1 MLAKVMSWVSRH
13 ILLALFMCL
22 FLLLSC
28 GSSHKAIK
36 SDTEVISKDSA
47 SETVNIV
54 HESTTSLSE
63 LITTNGSYVIN
74 FRIYDTRKPP
84 DSLTGKP
91 PLLADGHVEGNF
103 NKKED
108 KQTVVADTTN
118 VKADKEA
125 TSIKHEKTKT
135 EEVKKKKES
144 TLLKQIGFACIF
156 NKKEDKQTVV
166 ADTTNVKAD
175 KEATSIKHEKT
186 KTEEVKK
193 KKESTLLKQIGFAC
207 ICATVLLV
215 VMLLRQY
222 FWRNNMTIFIIR
234 L

>member
-91 PLLADGHVEGNF
+91 PLLADGHVEGDF

-108 KQTVVADTTN
+108 KQTVVVDTTS
-118 VKADKEA
+118 VKADKRTISNIREEKRSE
-125 TSIKHEKTKT
+125 TIKE
-135 EEVKKKKES
+135 KKES
-144 TLLKQIGFACIF
+144 TLLKQIGFAC
-156 NKKEDKQTVV
+156 VCV
-166 ADTTNVKAD
+166 
-175 KEATSIKHEKT
+175 
-186 KTEEVKK
+186 
-193 KKESTLLKQIGFAC
+193 
-207 ICATVLLV
+207 TVLIV
-215 VMLLRQY
+215 VMLIVKH
-222 FWRNNMTIFIIR
+222 WRNR
-234 L
+234 QSSS